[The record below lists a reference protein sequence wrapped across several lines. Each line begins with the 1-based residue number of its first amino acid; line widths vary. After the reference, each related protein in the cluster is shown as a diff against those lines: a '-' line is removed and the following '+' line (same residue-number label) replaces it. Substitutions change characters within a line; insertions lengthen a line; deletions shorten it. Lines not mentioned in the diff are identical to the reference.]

1 MNISLWNQAVNIEDR
16 MDGYEEPGP
25 RRELGDTPRAHDLG
39 ALLEKSKSGLLAP
52 SEVGR
57 LGVIVERALVL
68 IGEER
73 GYTRLR
79 GLDWLAND
87 DEDWTP

>member
-1 MNISLWNQAVNIEDR
+1 MRSFFVLPVPEMQTAVLSMTPEN
-16 MDGYEEPGP
+16 
-25 RRELGDTPRAHDLG
+25 TPRARELEV
-39 ALLEKSKSGLLAP
+39 LLEKSKGGLLAP

-68 IGEER
+68 IQEEH

-79 GLDWLAND
+79 SLNWLAND